1 MWIVVAL
8 IGYFFSAVAGL
19 FDKLLL
25 SEGRIGSPVLYAF
38 FTSLA
43 SVFAIVFLPFGFV
56 LWNGSAVLVSLASGA
71 LFVSGLVALYESVKR
86 TEVSRAAPLVG
97 VSTVGFI
104 FLVALTLRIG
114 DGSTFEMRDVFALAL
129 LVFGSFLLAKDGW
142 GKVDRTFVRS
152 VLAAGALMAASLI
165 LLKESY
171 QLSNFM
177 SGFVWSR
184 MGMFLTGLSFLLVP
198 RFRHDIAS
206 RAEHI
211 SEPTKRN
218 VSTSLFFF
226 ANKILGGLG
235 AFLIA
240 YAVSLGS
247 VTFVQAM
254 NGTQYAFLF
263 LLAIPLSVRYPAIY
277 GESMDRRD
285 WFKKAAAIVF
295 LACGVALAATSGR
308 LAGFL

>member
-8 IGYFFSAVAGL
+8 IGYFFNAVAGL

-56 LWNGSAVLVSLASGA
+56 LWNSEAMLIALAAGA
-71 LFVSGLVALYESVKR
+71 LFVSGLVALYEAVKR

-114 DGSTFEMRDVFALAL
+114 DGSSFEPRDVMALIF
-129 LVFGSFLLAKDGW
+129 LVFGSFLLAKEGW
-142 GKVDRTFVRS
+142 GKVDRTFVRY

-165 LLKESY
+165 LLKASY

-184 MGMFLTGLSFLLVP
+184 MGMFVTGLSFLLVP
-198 RFRHDIAS
+198 KFRHDIAA
-206 RAEHI
+206 RAEYI

-254 NGTQYAFLF
+254 NGFQYAFLF
-263 LLAIPLSVRYPAIY
+263 LLAVPLSVRYPVIY
-277 GESMDRRD
+277 GESMDKRD